1 MDKEHRML
9 EAKTLKA
16 QGYKQYE
23 IAEILKVTDRTVRNY
38 LSKPATPRKIPKRKS
53 LLDAFKPF
61 IKSIIEDQPFYNCM
75 ILYDRLKAQGYQGKI
90 SILRDHVA
98 QVRNEVL
105 REAVI
110 RFETEPGRQAQV
122 DWKEYRRDTGNGR
135 REKIYAFVMTFGY
148 SRKSFVMHTKSMK
161 QSFFE
166 ACHVKAFEY
175 FGGVPKEIL
184 YDNMKTAFVCD
195 AEGRFYPNK
204 RLLALANHYGFVPK
218 RCRIRRP
225 QTKGKVER
233 TIGYLV
239 ENYWPRVK
247 DLDVSVEELNET
259 VRAWLTSVDKNIL
272 RDFGESR
279 NERFSKEKPYLNPL
293 PAVRFEYR
301 HREELLVNRESCITY
316 RTNRYSVPPE
326 YIGQMLTLQVDPLTN
341 EADLQKEG
349 FTIRNIVLE
358 SAGAKKRVMLPED
371 EQAINQ
377 LWMKQFLKRNRNGE
391 GNSRSRT
398 QDQPSVEIRNPADY
412 DQYFHTAEE
421 ETVCTR

>member
-1 MDKEHRML
+1 
-9 EAKTLKA
+9 
-16 QGYKQYE
+16 
-23 IAEILKVTDRTVRNY
+23 
-38 LSKPATPRKIPKRKS
+38 
-53 LLDAFKPF
+53 
-61 IKSIIEDQPFYNCM
+61 
-75 ILYDRLKAQGYQGKI
+75 
-90 SILRDHVA
+90 
-98 QVRNEVL
+98 
-105 REAVI
+105 
-110 RFETEPGRQAQV
+110 
-122 DWKEYRRDTGNGR
+122 
-135 REKIYAFVMTFGY
+135 
-148 SRKSFVMHTKSMK
+148 MK

-166 ACHVKAFEY
+166 ACHFKAFEY
-175 FGGVPKEIL
+175 VGGVPKEIL

-293 PAVRFEYR
+293 PAVRFDYR

>member
-184 YDNMKTAFVCD
+184 YD
-195 AEGRFYPNK
+195 Y
-204 RLLALANHYGFVPK
+204 
-218 RCRIRRP
+218 
-225 QTKGKVER
+225 
-233 TIGYLV
+233 
-239 ENYWPRVK
+239 
-247 DLDVSVEELNET
+247 VS
-259 VRAWLTSVDKNIL
+259 
-272 RDFGESR
+272 
-279 NERFSKEKPYLNPL
+279 
-293 PAVRFEYR
+293 R
-301 HREELLVNRESCITY
+301 HI
-316 RTNRYSVPPE
+316 
-326 YIGQMLTLQVDPLTN
+326 
-341 EADLQKEG
+341 
-349 FTIRNIVLE
+349 IVL
-358 SAGAKKRVMLPED
+358 MFPNTL
-371 EQAINQ
+371 
-377 LWMKQFLKRNRNGE
+377 
-391 GNSRSRT
+391 
-398 QDQPSVEIRNPADY
+398 
-412 DQYFHTAEE
+412 
-421 ETVCTR
+421 CC